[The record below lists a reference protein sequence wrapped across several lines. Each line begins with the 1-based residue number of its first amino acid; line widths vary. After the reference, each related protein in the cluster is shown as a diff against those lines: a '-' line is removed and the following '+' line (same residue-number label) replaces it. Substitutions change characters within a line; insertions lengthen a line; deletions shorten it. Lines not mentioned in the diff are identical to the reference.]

1 MPRCACGA
9 ATCACVITSTP
20 EDGIEVRGVGSL
32 ANPYR
37 LINLRGDAFTR
48 LTPIDTDT
56 IDLTFTNLSPGDPN
70 AQYTLQ
76 ADATIALADLTDVDG
91 ADVPVTGDV
100 VQWDGTQWVFAPA
113 AAGGAPVS
121 GVWGTAPLDKSGN
134 DPLAG
139 RTTYV
144 DTNGQIRAAPL
155 EINQVQGAAFD
166 GNSPPTAWPV
176 GSLTLTVT
184 VATGT
189 TWPGLAAGLS
199 GSGTVYTLRRVG
211 DVATAPVV
219 HQWFYATTNTLN
231 GQRIFYRCAAG
242 DPSIWSPWRDLL
254 AGGSGGSV
262 AEQVYAA
269 GRAHNVATSIPNGAV
284 TPIPFAITAFTET
297 GIPWNGVD
305 GFTIPATGFY
315 QVNLMVSY
323 NPMAATFS
331 TGVRG
336 AFLTINGN
344 GNSSSVV
351 TPNDASQAVTAT
363 VGAIVYC
370 TQGDVVRGCAYQTSG
385 AALALTGNAAYT
397 RMSIAKVPA
406 PLPAGAQFG
415 ERNYAAIRR
424 QAAAVPT
431 TSGTQATIPWDTG
444 DVDDG
449 IPFAAG
455 VFTIPVAGYY
465 NTEAA
470 IQYAGN
476 VTGFR
481 MLRLLVNGSTV
492 RAPQQTSGSAADG
505 TTASIAHT
513 MRFAAGDTVQF
524 SAQQNSGG
532 ALNVNANANANYVS
546 IVKVPAPVLQGSAA
560 SGVWGVGPWLDKMGT
575 LASTLGNDIYVD
587 SNGQLR
593 ARPGVINTGTT
604 APTETPDYYPIG
616 TSVTTVGTAA
626 GASWPVQGSCT
637 VVTFKRADTPSIV
650 AQWCFANSPSRSVA
664 WYRNGQSAT
673 WAPWVKAADS
683 FANDSVIS
691 GNVSVTLTAAVSTTV
706 NIAFPAGLFSA
717 PPTIIASPR
726 TTVGGGLFAFVSAGL
741 TVTGATLTVRTMSG
755 VAASGTFGV
764 DWIATGS

>member
-9 ATCACVITSTP
+9 ATCACVITSSP
-20 EDGIEVRGVGSL
+20 EDGIEVRGVGSQ

-56 IDLTFTNLSPGDPN
+56 VDLTFTNLNPGDPN

-76 ADATIALADLTDVDG
+76 ADATVSLSDLTDVDG
-91 ADVPVTGDV
+91 ADPPDTGDSII
-100 VQWDGTQWVFAPA
+100 WDGTQWVFAPA

-121 GVWGTAPLDKSGN
+121 GIWGTAPLDKYGV

-155 EINQVQGAAFD
+155 EVSAVQAPALD

-231 GQRIFYRCAAG
+231 GHRIFYRSAAG
-242 DPSIWSPWRDLL
+242 DPSIWSPWRDTL
-254 AGGSGGSV
+254 AGGTFGERNYV
-262 AEQVYAA
+262 AARGHAA
-269 GRAHNVATSIPNGAV
+269 ATSIPHAGSGTV
-284 TPIPFAITAFTET
+284 VPFDTLVLEDGITSSAGLFTVPVA
-297 GIPWNGVD
+297 GYYSVD
-305 GFTIPATGFY
+305 VVLTYAW
-315 QVNLMVSY
+315 VNM
-323 NPMAATFS
+323 
-331 TGVRG
+331 TGVRSALIFVNSAQG
-336 AFLTINGN
+336 ASVAGSPIQ
-344 GNSSSVV
+344 SQASSVSG
-351 TPNDASQAVTAT
+351 SQT
-363 VGAIVYC
+363 VLCAA
-370 TQGDVVRGCAYQTSG
+370 GDVISVRAYQSSG
-385 AALALTGNAAYT
+385 AALALSGNQNYN
-397 RMSIAKVPA
+397 RVSIAKVPA
-406 PLPAGAQFG
+406 P
-415 ERNYAAIRR
+415 
-424 QAAAVPT
+424 V
-431 TSGTQATIPWDTG
+431 
-444 DVDDG
+444 
-449 IPFAAG
+449 
-455 VFTIPVAGYY
+455 
-465 NTEAA
+465 
-470 IQYAGN
+470 
-476 VTGFR
+476 
-481 MLRLLVNGSTV
+481 VN
-492 RAPQQTSGSAADG
+492 
-505 TTASIAHT
+505 
-513 MRFAAGDTVQF
+513 
-524 SAQQNSGG
+524 
-532 ALNVNANANANYVS
+532 
-546 IVKVPAPVLQGSAA
+546 GSAA
-560 SGVWGVGPWLDKMGT
+560 SGVWGVGPWLDKMGP

-593 ARPGVINTGTT
+593 ARPGIINTGTT

-616 TSVTTVGTAA
+616 TTVTTVGTAA

-673 WAPWVKAADS
+673 WAPWAKAADT

-691 GNVSVTLTAAVSTTV
+691 GTATVVFSGTASATVAVT
-706 NIAFPAGLFSA
+706 FPAGVFAAS
-717 PPTIIASPR
+717 PNIIASAR
-726 TTVGGGLFAFVSAGL
+726 SSRGFYAYVSSGLSKD
-741 TVTGATLTVRTMSG
+741 GATLSVYTIDKAV
-755 VAASGTFGV
+755 ASGSFSI